1 MRRESY
7 SNDNNANSNNQQ
19 VKLEDYLEDDE
30 AESSDSDEEPIL
42 GRQRRNSMEN
52 NHNHNHNHEDNSLQS
67 AKSHGSEPYDENA
80 EFRAGDGSVSMAA
93 SDLASSTGPAH
104 PGECRS
110 RLLLESPE
118 YQGVWE
124 LYPETH
130 LQEFS
135 IYVYKYLLIEPLIN
149 NAQQLVRLVDGCKR
163 C

>member
-52 NHNHNHNHEDNSLQS
+52 NHNHNHNDNSLHR
-67 AKSHGSEPYDENA
+67 AKSYGSEPYDENA